1 MIKFRLRFGEKR
13 NHAKRSK
20 KYPNILGRFAK
31 FKIIFIKVV
40 VNDALKKTLF
50 KKIPETPLKAK

>member
-1 MIKFRLRFGEKR
+1 MFLVG
-13 NHAKRSK
+13 
-20 KYPNILGRFAK
+20 FAK

-40 VNDALKKTLF
+40 INDALKKTLF

>member
-1 MIKFRLRFGEKR
+1 MLKDQK
-13 NHAKRSK
+13 
-20 KYPNILGRFAK
+20 NIHIFLVGFAK

-40 VNDALKKTLF
+40 INDALKKTLF